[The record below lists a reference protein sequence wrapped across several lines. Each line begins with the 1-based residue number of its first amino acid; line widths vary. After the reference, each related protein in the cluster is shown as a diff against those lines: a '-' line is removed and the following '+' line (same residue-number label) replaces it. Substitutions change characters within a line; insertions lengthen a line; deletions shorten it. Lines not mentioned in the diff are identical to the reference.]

1 MAYEAYEFQIV
12 EGPILEGTTIVR
24 NCPDSVLDMHISTIL
39 FDLRGEGEE
48 NVDPDLVGKIRHM
61 TRAYDDDSH
70 SLGFVTKLPTENMV
84 ESFARKTWSG
94 KRQFFY
100 IIDDLLD
107 YSKEDGIDCAEMEFY
122 YSIHISSIKITPEI
136 FEWAQEWSCGK
147 EEDRKFVEALPKW
160 IENLPTKISEY
171 SRPFF

>member
-1 MAYEAYEFQIV
+1 MEYDFSIV
-12 EGPILEGTTIVR
+12 EGVIVR

-39 FDLRGEGEE
+39 FGRRGEGEE
-48 NVDPDLVGKIRHM
+48 IVCPDLVAKIRHM
-61 TRAYDDDSH
+61 TRAYDDDSR
-70 SLGFVTKLPTENMV
+70 SLGFVTKLPTEDMV

-122 YSIHISSIKITPEI
+122 YSIHISSIKITPDIRE
-136 FEWAQEWSCGK
+136 FREWAQEWSCGK

-171 SRPFF
+171 SRPCF